1 MTCQQQTTT
10 TKTLINSNH
19 LQSNDT

>member
-1 MTCQQQTTT
+1 LSTTTTT
-10 TKTLINSNH
+10 TKTFINLNH

>member
-1 MTCQQQTTT
+1 LSTTTTTT
-10 TKTLINSNH
+10 TKTFINLNH